1 MKVSVVMSCFNSER
15 FIASAI
21 ESILCQT
28 YKDFEF
34 IIWNDG
40 STDRTEEIIKRF
52 NDPRIRYYYHEN
64 TGLGQALRLACE
76 KATGEY
82 IARMDADDISLPERF
97 EKEVAFLDSH
107 PGSVLVSSAVNYMDD
122 DGIVHNTS
130 FPYTKMTA
138 IRKKM
143 LSGASVIV
151 HPASMFRKE
160 VYEKAGGY
168 RALKKAQDGLLFSRM
183 MIYGELSN
191 IREPLLNYRVSED
204 SISTQTD
211 GNAYTPIITSLRLKM
226 VNDAEV
232 LEDDILA
239 YNELVR
245 LSKEC
250 NSNNLTSVNKFR
262 QKKAKYEVLYDMLAP
277 IIGSSKARSIIII
290 AKDILASLK

>member
-1 MKVSVVMSCFNSER
+1 MSCYNSER
-15 FIASAI
+15 FVATAI
-21 ESILCQT
+21 ESILNQT

-40 STDRTEEIIKRF
+40 STDKTEEIIKGF
-52 NDPRIRYYYHEN
+52 DDSRIRYYYHEN

-76 KATGEY
+76 KANGEY
-82 IARMDADDISLPERF
+82 IARMDADDISLPERLA
-97 EKEVAFLDSH
+97 KEVEYLESH
-107 PGSVLVSSAVNYMDD
+107 PKSVLVSSAVNYMDD
-122 DGIVHNTS
+122 DGIVHNSS
-130 FPYTKMTA
+130 FPYTRMA
-138 IRKKM
+138 VIRKRM

-183 MIYGELSN
+183 MKYGDLSN
-191 IREPLLNYRVSED
+191 ITEPLLNYRVSED

-226 VNDAEV
+226 INDEEV
-232 LEDDILA
+232 LEEDILA

-245 LSKEC
+245 LSKKC
-250 NSNNLTSVNKFR
+250 NSKNLGDINKDR
-262 QKKAKYEVLYDMLAP
+262 QKKAKYEVLYNFFSP
-277 IIGSSKARSIIII
+277 IIGKSNARSLIIN
-290 AKDILASLK
+290 AKDIFASLK